1 MLHRR
6 IYCVMEIV
14 TRKLFI
20 IVIPRPLLSNITDV
34 FDEHQN
40 IDDNEPFYRRKF
52 ACPCLLQIFLPVA
65 SLF

>member
-1 MLHRR
+1 MN
-6 IYCVMEIV
+6 ISTYYVMETL

-20 IVIPRPLLSNITDV
+20 TVIPRPLLSNITDV

-52 ACPCLLQIFLPVA
+52 AYPCLLKNFFPVT
-65 SLF
+65 SYF